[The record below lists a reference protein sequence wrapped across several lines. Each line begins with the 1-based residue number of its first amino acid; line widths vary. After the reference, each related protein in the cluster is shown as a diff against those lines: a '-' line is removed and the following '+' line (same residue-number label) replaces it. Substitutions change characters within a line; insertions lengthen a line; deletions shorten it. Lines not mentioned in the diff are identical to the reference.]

1 MTNIL
6 IGLFFIFFDL
16 TVNIT
21 ELFEVDFE
29 LGIYDMVVSV
39 VPSFVGYILIFIGL
53 NSMRG
58 KTKNF
63 IYAQWAAGILILID
77 LIRWTCVSLG
87 LLGDDELIFQI
98 VIYVG
103 MSVMLYF
110 IAVGIKYIADSAQV
124 KLNQKSMMIHTVTLI
139 ATHFVMYLFSNN
151 LLVSGLYGTAAL
163 LAIFVILINLLYIGA
178 FYRMSKKYKKAL
190 LQ

>member
-16 TVNIT
+16 TINIT
-21 ELFEVDFE
+21 EYFKIDFE
-29 LGIYDMVVSV
+29 LGLYDMVISV
-39 VPSFVGYILIFIGL
+39 IPSFVGYILIFVGL

-58 KTKNF
+58 KTKKF
-63 IYAQWAAGILILID
+63 TYAQWASGILVLVD

-87 LLGDDELIFQI
+87 LLGDDEIVFQI
-98 VIYVG
+98 IIYIG
-103 MSVMLYF
+103 MSIMLYF
-110 IAVGIKYIADSAQV
+110 IAAGIKSIADSAQV
-124 KLNQKSMMIHTVTLI
+124 KLNQKSMFCHTVILI
-139 ATHFVMYLFSNN
+139 ATHFVMHVFSNN
-151 LLVSGLYGTAAL
+151 LLSSGLYGTAAL
-163 LAIFVILINLLYIGA
+163 LAAFVILINLLYIWA